1 MSLRLS
7 LLALLA
13 LGACSDAPSADAPGG
28 GETVARVGDARLTEG
43 DVANALG
50 DGPVG
55 LDSVTAREQV
65 IEQWVQRELL
75 VQEARRQIE
84 ICNACRY
91 CEGYCSVFP
100 AITRNKVFA
109 SGDITQ
115 LANLCHNCRGCYH
128 ACQYTAPH
136 EFDLNLPK
144 ALGAA
149 RVDSWE
155 RFAWPSGLARLLQ
168 SHAAG
173 LVVAGLSGFASLGAE
188 VVWTRQLSLLF
199 GATVYNF
206 SLILAVFLSGIGG
219 GSLAGAWAAR
229 RTARVRAG
237 RGSRRSSR
245 APRGG

>member
-1 MSLRLS
+1 MSLDVTLQTDP
-7 LLALLA
+7 
-13 LGACSDAPSADAPGG
+13 GAISDDP
-28 GETVARVGDARLTEG
+28 
-43 DVANALG
+43 
-50 DGPVG
+50 
-55 LDSVTAREQV
+55 
-65 IEQWVQRELL
+65 

-173 LVVAGLSGFASLGAE
+173 LVVAIVLGIAAMILAIAALPGEGPGFYAWLGHGAMVAIFLPAFLLPLAAIAMGLRSYWHEVGGQAVTLHDLREAAISAGTMRNLSGG
-188 VVWTRQLSLLF
+188 Q
-199 GATVYNF
+199 GQ
-206 SLILAVFLSGIGG
+206 
-219 GSLAGAWAAR
+219 
-229 RTARVRAG
+229 
-237 RGSRRSSR
+237 
-245 APRGG
+245 